1 MFKKFYPYAYVDSVF
16 VIDYEKL
23 YALGYRGLIFDIDNT
38 LVHHGDDST
47 PEVDALFLR
56 LHSLGFKT
64 VLLSNNSEERIKSFI
79 KNIDT
84 QYIEDAKKPET
95 SGYLKAVKMMGLKKE
110 EVIFIGDQLFT
121 DILGANKCGL
131 ASILVKFIRIDMNAP
146 IGKRRHV
153 EHVILSFYRKNK
165 KYRNRLGN
173 ITVRRKNHGV

>member
-16 VIDYEKL
+16 VIDYKKL

-47 PEVDALFLR
+47 PEVDALFLK
-56 LHSLGFKT
+56 LHQLGFQT
-64 VLLSNNSEERIKSFI
+64 VLLSNNSEERIQSFI
-79 KNIDT
+79 KNIET
-84 QYIEDAKKPET
+84 QYIDDAKKPDI

-121 DILGANKCGL
+121 DILGANKSGI
-131 ASILVKFIRIDMNAP
+131 ASILVKFIQIDMNAP

-153 EHVILSFYRKNK
+153 ERVILSFYRKNK
-165 KYRNRLGN
+165 RYRNRLGN
-173 ITVRRKNHGV
+173 ITVRRKKHVV